1 MAAPN
6 ELEVVADMA
15 VGVGGEQ
22 RRGKVRWCDRRR
34 ASGASEE
41 EIALAAAGE
50 GCVAEQVR
58 TVGAFPA
65 EVLSALYASSDLFS
79 DYTR

>member
-1 MAAPN
+1 MRVR
-6 ELEVVADMA
+6 L
-15 VGVGGEQ
+15 GGALDDEEP
-22 RRGKVRWCDRRR
+22 KATRRR
-34 ASGASEE
+34 VHW
-41 EIALAAAGE
+41 LRRE
-50 GCVAEQVR
+50 GLKAEQVR

>member
-1 MAAPN
+1 MSSEPFN
-6 ELEVVADMA
+6 FRV
-15 VGVGGEQ
+15 
-22 RRGKVRWCDRRR
+22 RVRWCDRRR